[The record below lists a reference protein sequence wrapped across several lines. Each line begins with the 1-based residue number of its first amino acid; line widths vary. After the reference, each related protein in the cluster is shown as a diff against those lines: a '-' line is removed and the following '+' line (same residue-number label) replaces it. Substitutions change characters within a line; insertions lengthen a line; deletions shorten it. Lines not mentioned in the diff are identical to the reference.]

1 MIRDSQNENKVEQTD
16 KLHIRPQYP
25 KSIEN
30 ESPAGASLPTA
41 TLVPLFNNLVN
52 NGSSNNNNDGPYV
65 KILVRLYLS
74 YSGDKPATQVKKCFL
89 SKKIACVFLY
99 QVPELVFVCNVEEL
113 HIRHYIAISFLFFA
127 IFFLQI

>member
-30 ESPAGASLPTA
+30 ESPAGVSLPTA

-52 NGSSNNNNDGPYV
+52 NGNNNNEGPYV
-65 KILVRLYLS
+65 KILMRLYLS
-74 YSGDKPATQVKKCFL
+74 YSGDKPATQVNKYGYYFL
-89 SKKIACVFLY
+89 
-99 QVPELVFVCNVEEL
+99 
-113 HIRHYIAISFLFFA
+113 R
-127 IFFLQI
+127 LQC

>member
-30 ESPAGASLPTA
+30 ESPAGVSLPSA

-52 NGSSNNNNDGPYV
+52 NGSNNNNEGPYV

-74 YSGDKPATQVKKCFL
+74 YSGDKPATQVKMHLFSYYKNCMCF
-89 SKKIACVFLY
+89 FY
-99 QVPELVFVCNVEEL
+99 T
-113 HIRHYIAISFLFFA
+113 
-127 IFFLQI
+127 